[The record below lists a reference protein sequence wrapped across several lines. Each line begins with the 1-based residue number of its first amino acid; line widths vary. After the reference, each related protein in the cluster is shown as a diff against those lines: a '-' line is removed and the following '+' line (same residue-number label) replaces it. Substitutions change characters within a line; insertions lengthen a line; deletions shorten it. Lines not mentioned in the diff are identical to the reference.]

1 MKDPQKLKDL
11 KKIISKILCEAGIT
25 PNMKGFAYLKEAII
39 MVYYSSDDF
48 NTMTKVIYPD
58 IAKLHN
64 VSPRSVERCIR
75 GAIEKAWREGRSNEF
90 YKKIGVKWLNKHP
103 TNREYIFII
112 VEILNNL

>member
-1 MKDPQKLKDL
+1 MKNEKELRELRKMT
-11 KKIISKILCEAGIT
+11 SKILCSSGIT

-39 MVYYSSDDF
+39 MVYCDPDGL

-64 VSPRSVERCIR
+64 VSPRAVERCIR
-75 GAIEKAWREGRSNEF
+75 VAIEKAWREDRSNEF
-90 YKKIGVKWLNKHP
+90 YKKVGFKWLNRRP
-103 TNREYIFII
+103 TNSEYIFII